1 MPNGNILIAEFL
13 RGKAMTGHR
22 YCSVTRMHA
31 TGIPSHLAVAHQV
44 DRLRADV
51 NNLRTVIMDALNEFR
66 EENNAAH
73 ENLPLRLK
81 DSMLDNFIVNGVI
94 PITMQTFQN
103 SLGQFKDDIL
113 LRMDDRINA
122 LFQQHQMGNNNNV
135 INQ

>member
-1 MPNGNILIAEFL
+1 
-13 RGKAMTGHR
+13 
-22 YCSVTRMHA
+22 
-31 TGIPSHLAVAHQV
+31 
-44 DRLRADV
+44 
-51 NNLRTVIMDALNEFR
+51 MDALNEFR

-81 DSMLDNFIVNGVI
+81 DSMLDNFIVNGVM

-103 SLGQFKDDIL
+103 SIL

-135 INQ
+135 INNNNNNIIR